1 MMAMRHGTHVR
12 DHRAEH
18 PTTIIVLRGGTR
30 LWLGAQ
36 TRELAP
42 QHLLSLE
49 QGTVYDMEA
58 IEDCDLLLVVGR

>member
-1 MMAMRHGTHVR
+1 MRHGTHVR

-18 PTTIIVLRGGTR
+18 PTTIVVLRGRARVG
-30 LWLGAQ
+30 LAAQELG
-36 TRELAP
+36 P
-42 QHLLSLE
+42 QHLLPLE